1 MIQLQ
6 ALSWIITNE
15 DLSLLTNY
23 GISRDHFFKYQ
34 KEFDFI
40 IDHYSKYNKVP
51 DLVTFAD
58 RFPEVQIFRVK
69 ETPAYLAKAL
79 QEQFIWLKKL
89 SPLLKEAYELG
100 QKNSFEAVDKLRTAL
115 DSFQSNPTIQ
125 AVDILHNTE
134 ERLETI
140 KRRQTESQF
149 IPTGF
154 PEIDNDIIGLK
165 RGEELCTILARTN
178 VGKCFEKGTK
188 VRMAD
193 GTTKAIEDI
202 KPGDEVQ
209 SFGRTNTVLE
219 LHNGVS
225 KGYKIIPGKG
235 EPFVVSEGH
244 VLTFAKNLDKGK
256 RTIVDIV
263 IEDYLKLYGPKPSP
277 RRTLFRPGI
286 RYTEKELPI
295 PAYIFGT
302 WLGDGDA
309 ESMSITSMDKEIV
322 EEWQNYAN
330 SLGLPIKASFK
341 QGNRAKTYRIN
352 CKPGEGVNPS
362 IELLRKLKLER
373 NKHIPLS
380 YLTASR
386 KQRLELLAGIV
397 DTDGHLA
404 KRNDSSNNRNIEI
417 MTVSEQLAK
426 DYVQLA
432 SGLGFNV
439 NHCLKRVKHLF
450 ADGTTYKDY
459 HRVTISGKLYQI
471 PARLARKKAPKFK
484 EYASNHT
491 RFSIEPVEKVEYY
504 GFSCDGDHRFLL
516 EDNTLVHNSWFGMKL
531 AENGPLKLN
540 LDVGFYSGEMDIES
554 QTFRFDTLFSN
565 LNNTDLVQGDVN
577 LERYKEYLEQIA
589 KFKNH
594 FYITTPQELG
604 GYATVPKLEAFVN
617 KYNLQYLVVDQLS
630 LVEDAR
636 AQKGQPIRKTYDNI
650 CMDLFRLSTR
660 YKIPVVLM
668 CQANRKSLEKGPKG
682 EMAAPGEG
690 SASESDAIEHHSSKI
705 LSLFRKEDTLEV
717 TVVKNRHGSKFHKY
731 LYAID
736 YGHGTFKYIPTVRK
750 ENDSVQQ
757 RSTAEVEKD
766 KQRFSK
772 DKGSLF

>member
-115 DSFQSNPTIQ
+115 DTFQSNPTIT

-140 KRRQTESQF
+140 KKRQTESQF

-178 VGKCFEKGTK
+178 TGK
-188 VRMAD
+188 
-193 GTTKAIEDI
+193 
-202 KPGDEVQ
+202 
-209 SFGRTNTVLE
+209 
-219 LHNGVS
+219 
-225 KGYKIIPGKG
+225 
-235 EPFVVSEGH
+235 
-244 VLTFAKNLDKGK
+244 
-256 RTIVDIV
+256 
-263 IEDYLKLYGPKPSP
+263 
-277 RRTLFRPGI
+277 
-286 RYTEKELPI
+286 
-295 PAYIFGT
+295 
-302 WLGDGDA
+302 
-309 ESMSITSMDKEIV
+309 
-322 EEWQNYAN
+322 
-330 SLGLPIKASFK
+330 
-341 QGNRAKTYRIN
+341 
-352 CKPGEGVNPS
+352 
-362 IELLRKLKLER
+362 
-373 NKHIPLS
+373 
-380 YLTASR
+380 
-386 KQRLELLAGIV
+386 
-397 DTDGHLA
+397 
-404 KRNDSSNNRNIEI
+404 
-417 MTVSEQLAK
+417 
-426 DYVQLA
+426 
-432 SGLGFNV
+432 
-439 NHCLKRVKHLF
+439 
-450 ADGTTYKDY
+450 
-459 HRVTISGKLYQI
+459 
-471 PARLARKKAPKFK
+471 
-484 EYASNHT
+484 
-491 RFSIEPVEKVEYY
+491 
-504 GFSCDGDHRFLL
+504 
-516 EDNTLVHNSWFGMKL
+516 SWFGMKL

-577 LERYKEYLEQIA
+577 LERYKEYLEQLA

-690 SASESDAIEHHSSKI
+690 SASESDAIEHHSSKV

-757 RSTAEVEKD
+757 RSVAEVNKD
-766 KQRFSK
+766 KEKFSK
-772 DKGSLF
+772 DKGSLFG